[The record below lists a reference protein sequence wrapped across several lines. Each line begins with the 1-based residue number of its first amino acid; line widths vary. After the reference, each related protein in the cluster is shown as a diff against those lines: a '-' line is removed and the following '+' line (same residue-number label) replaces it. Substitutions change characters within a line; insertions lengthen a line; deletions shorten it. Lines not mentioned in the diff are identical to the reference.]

1 MSDPLAPVDP
11 RSTSDPRSSSTPS
24 AADLPA
30 HPWVTP
36 VPLAFGSRG
45 VIRSPGRVFAL
56 CWVTLGVYALVLH
69 FRLNA
74 ELAAFNPGIAVRP
87 GLAVASFLVPFGGL
101 ISVLNTSERIRR
113 TQAAVGL
120 SGDCSPGRTFL
131 FMLVGGSYAYQQA
144 QLNLVWTR
152 PDTR

>member
-1 MSDPLAPVDP
+1 M
-11 RSTSDPRSSSTPS
+11 
-24 AADLPA
+24 
-30 HPWVTP
+30 TP
-36 VPLAFGSRG
+36 VPLAFGRSG
-45 VIRSPGRVFAL
+45 VIRRPGRVFAL

-74 ELAAFNPGIAVRP
+74 ELAAFNPGIACRP

-101 ISVLNTSERIRR
+101 VSMLNTSERIRR

-120 SGDCSPGRTFL
+120 AGECSPGRTFL
-131 FMLVGGSYAYQQA
+131 FLLVGGSYAYQQA

-152 PDTR
+152 PDAG